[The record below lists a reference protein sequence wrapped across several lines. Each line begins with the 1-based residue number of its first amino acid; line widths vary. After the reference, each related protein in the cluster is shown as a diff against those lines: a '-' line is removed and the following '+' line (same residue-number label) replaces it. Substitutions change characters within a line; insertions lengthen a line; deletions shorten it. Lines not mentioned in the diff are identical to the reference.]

1 MIRLVNAQY
10 LPEENGDSVAV
21 ISTELGLFHG
31 IARLHEDDRDVESEF
46 IGCHIAE
53 SKAYIKYIKEKIKIL
68 THQIKAL
75 ENYENL
81 IKNLKEYQPHSREN
95 RKLRRMIFEL
105 KQERV
110 NWRKSIETLNK
121 ANNEICEEKRRMLK
135 RINDKKKGDN
145 NQ

>member
-31 IARLHEDDRDVESEF
+31 ITRIHEDDRDVESEF

-105 KQERV
+105 KQERT

-135 RINDKKKGDN
+135 RINDKKSEHF
-145 NQ
+145 

>member
-1 MIRLVNAQY
+1 MIKLISAQY
-10 LPEENGDSVAV
+10 LPEEEDKPSVAV
-21 ISTELGLFHG
+21 ISTELGLFDG
-31 IARLHEDDRDVESEF
+31 VARLHKDDEDVASEF

-68 THQIKAL
+68 TNQIKAL

-121 ANNEICEEKRRMLK
+121 TNNEICEEKRKMLK
-135 RINDKKKGDN
+135 KIEDKKKGDN
-145 NQ
+145 N